1 MMRELATLMLYLTG
15 LILVLR
21 APYALRVR
29 ASRPGWLAGTCGLIA
44 IICLGFVVPVP
55 TLDAAMG
62 SMGYWNL
69 LGATSTTLAFH
80 FMYRA
85 ILIHTS
91 KDSPPYYRR
100 VLGLGIIT
108 YSVAFTMI
116 AGEQNRFTS
125 VEAFIAALIRQPWTA
140 LYLSVYLSLVAII
153 AALSLAAILSSA
165 NRSKIFVAGFSL
177 VVLGNAVDV
186 ILLWMQHFNVAS
198 VALST
203 LLYSLY
209 VGAFFSGAILLCVGF
224 LRGSVR
230 SLREFCTFLVYA
242 LRLRRILGRAGQ
254 DKRPLLDVARQP
266 KIACYQMLIHV
277 RDLVTLKGFALNTP
291 EVSLTHK
298 ADALLIDSPIKSST

>member
-1 MMRELATLMLYLTG
+1 MMRELATMMLYLTG

-21 APYALRVR
+21 APYALGAR

-91 KDSPPYYRR
+91 KASPPYYG
-100 VLGLGIIT
+100 VFLGLGIVT

-116 AGEQNRFTS
+116 SGEQNRFTS
-125 VEAFIAALIRQPWTA
+125 VETFIAALIGQPWTA
-140 LYLSVYLSLVAII
+140 IYLSAYLSLVAII
-153 AALSLAAILSSA
+153 AALSLGAILSSSK
-165 NRSKIFVAGFSL
+165 RSKIFNAGFSL
-177 VVLGNAVDV
+177 VVLGNTVDV
-186 ILLWMQHFNVAS
+186 ILLWMQHLNVVIAP
-198 VALST
+198 LST
-203 LLYSLY
+203 LLYSVY
-209 VGAFFSGAILLCVGF
+209 VAAFFSGAILLCVGF

-230 SLREFCTFLVYA
+230 SLREYCTFLFYA
-242 LRLRRILGRAGQ
+242 LRLRRVLGRAGL
-254 DKRPLLDVARQP
+254 DKRPLVDVAREP

-291 EVSLTHK
+291 ELNLTHK
-298 ADALLIDSPIKSST
+298 ADALLIDSPLKSST

>member
-21 APYALRVR
+21 APYALGAR

-91 KDSPPYYRR
+91 KASPPYYR
-100 VLGLGIIT
+100 VFLGLGIVT

-116 AGEQNRFTS
+116 SGEQNRFTS
-125 VEAFIAALIRQPWTA
+125 VETFIAALIGQPWTA
-140 LYLSVYLSLVAII
+140 IYLSAYLSLVAII
-153 AALSLAAILSSA
+153 AALSLGAILGSSK
-165 NRSKIFVAGFSL
+165 RSKIFIAGFSL
-177 VVLGNAVDV
+177 VFLGNTVDV
-186 ILLWMQHFNVAS
+186 ILLWMQHLNVVSAP
-198 VALST
+198 LST
-203 LLYSLY
+203 LLYSVY
-209 VGAFFSGAILLCVGF
+209 VAAFFSGAILLCVGF

-230 SLREFCTFLVYA
+230 SLREYCTFLFYA
-242 LRLRRILGRAGQ
+242 LRLRRVLGRAGL
-254 DKRPLLDVARQP
+254 DKRPLLDVAREP

-291 EVSLTHK
+291 ELNLTHK
-298 ADALLIDSPIKSST
+298 ADALLIDSPLKTST

>member
-21 APYALRVR
+21 APYALGVR
-29 ASRPGWLAGTCGLIA
+29 ASRPGWFAGTCGLIA
-44 IICLGFVVPVP
+44 IICLGFVIPVP

-91 KDSPPYYRR
+91 KASPPYYR
-100 VLGLGIIT
+100 VFIGLGIVT

-116 AGEQNRFTS
+116 SGEQNRFTS
-125 VEAFIAALIRQPWTA
+125 VEAFIAALIGQPWTA
-140 LYLSVYLSLVAII
+140 IYLSTYLSLVAIM
-153 AALSLAAILSSA
+153 AGLSLDAILSSSK
-165 NRSKIFVAGFSL
+165 RSKIFIAGFSL
-177 VVLGNAVDV
+177 VVLGNTVDV
-186 ILLWMQHFNVAS
+186 VLLWMQHLNVVRAP
-198 VALST
+198 LST
-203 LLYSLY
+203 LLYSVY
-209 VGAFFSGAILLCVGF
+209 VAAFFSGAILLCVGF

-230 SLREFCTFLVYA
+230 SLQEYCTFLFYA
-242 LRLRRILGRAGQ
+242 LRLRRVLGRAGL
-254 DKRPLLDVARQP
+254 DKRPLLDVAREP

-277 RDLVTLKGFALNTP
+277 RDLVTLKGFALNRP
-291 EVSLTHK
+291 ELNLTHQ